1 VLAHFPLTAGESEA
15 SSYGLHTT
23 PYQAEAPARAGGDLL
38 QRPERGQVRLCPV
51 HTNSLLM
58 ASALNDVI
66 FEARLDNLIKGLYK
80 LMLKAIQI
88 HISSHTPA
96 QLTADQVPE
105 ARQHTLCM
113 CEVGT

>member
-1 VLAHFPLTAGESEA
+1 MRLDP
-15 SSYGLHTT
+15 
-23 PYQAEAPARAGGDLL
+23 
-38 QRPERGQVRLCPV
+38 VR
-51 HTNSLLM
+51 TDRLLM
-58 ASALNDVI
+58 ASALDDVI

-80 LMLKAIQI
+80 LVLKAIQI

-105 ARQHTLCM
+105 ARQHPLCM